1 MSLLRSNRKGRAGAT
16 AGKAMALVGMVA
28 LAASACGKSSTST
41 TATTTGGATSATT
54 TGGPATTAAGT
65 GGSCTSP
72 TGATGPGVG
81 TTTIGFIY
89 VGSTSDFG
97 YNQAAHAGADALK
110 AACPNFKI
118 LEAPETPETS
128 NMVTVAE
135 QMIGQGAKI
144 IFSTS
149 YGYKDY
155 AVTVATKHPD
165 VVVMQQGNA
174 LTPPVLPNMNEY
186 FGDVYQT
193 VYLGGIAAAKATKSN
208 KLGFIAAFPVP
219 QTIANIDAFELGAQ
233 SVNPAIQTFTVLTGA
248 WCDPAKQADAANSL
262 IGQGV
267 DVISQ
272 HQDCTST
279 IIKTAEAK
287 GVYTVGYHY
296 NAQSL
301 APQGWL
307 TGSEWQWGPLYIAMV
322 KSIMAGKFTGS
333 PFNTNY
339 TAGFT
344 STDVASPLSLAP
356 FGPSVSGD
364 TKALIATAKA
374 KILAGTSPFTGPI
387 TDQAGT
393 VRIPAGQ
400 MATADQ
406 LSAICYLVKGVVGTV
421 PACKS

>member
-1 MSLLRSNRKGRAGAT
+1 MSLSRIAGRAL
-16 AGKAMALVGMVA
+16 ALASVAA
-28 LAASACGKSSTST
+28 LAAGACSSSSSSSATAAAGTGT
-41 TATTTGGATSATT
+41 TATT
-54 TGGPATTAAGT
+54 AAAVGT

-72 TGATGPGVG
+72 AGATGPGVG
-81 TTTIGFIY
+81 ATTVGFIY
-89 VGSTSDFG
+89 VGSTKDFG
-97 YNQAAHAGADALK
+97 YNEAAHAGSVALK
-110 AACPNFKI
+110 AACPDMKI
-118 LEAPETPETS
+118 LEADEIPETS

-155 AVTVATKHPD
+155 AVTLATKHPD
-165 VVVMQQGNA
+165 VAVLQQGN
-174 LTPPVLPNMNEY
+174 LISPPVLPNENTY
-186 FGDVYQT
+186 FGDVFQT
-193 VYLGGIAAAKATKSN
+193 VYLGGIAAAKASKSN
-208 KLGFIAAFPVP
+208 KLGFIAAFPIP
-219 QTIANIDAFELGAQ
+219 QTLLNIDAFELGAQ
-233 SVNPAIQTFTVLTGA
+233 SVNPAVQTYTVFTGA

-267 DVISQ
+267 DVLSQ

-279 IIKTAEAK
+279 VIKTAESK
-287 GVYTVGYHY
+287 GAYTVGYHY
-296 NAQSL
+296 DAQSL

-322 KSIMAGKFTGS
+322 KSIEAGTFSGG

-344 STDVASPLSLAP
+344 SKDVASPLALAP
-356 FGPSVSGD
+356 FGPAVGKD
-364 TKALIATAKA
+364 TQALIDTAKA
-374 KILAGTSPFTGPI
+374 KILSGTSPYTGPI

-400 MATADQ
+400 SATASQ
-406 LSAICYLVKGVVGTV
+406 LSSLCYLVKGVVGTV
-421 PACKS
+421 PACAP